1 MASQSSAPV
10 SPAIL
15 RQIEQAVRSIRYGT
29 VQVTV
34 HDARVVQIEKL
45 ERLRISPVDLPLL
58 SAAREGAT
66 GGQDTTTPTDR
77 TSEGSRQ
84 IRGR

>member
-1 MASQSSAPV
+1 MAGPSSAPV
-10 SPAIL
+10 SPAVL

-45 ERLRISPVDLPLL
+45 EKLRIPPVDLPLPN
-58 SAAREGAT
+58 AARARAT
-66 GGQDTTTPTDR
+66 GSQDTTTPTDR

-84 IRGR
+84 YRGQ

>member
-1 MASQSSAPV
+1 MAGPSSAPV
-10 SPAIL
+10 SPAVL

-45 ERLRISPVDLPLL
+45 EKLRIPPVDLPLP
-58 SAAREGAT
+58 SAARAGAR

-84 IRGR
+84 HRGR